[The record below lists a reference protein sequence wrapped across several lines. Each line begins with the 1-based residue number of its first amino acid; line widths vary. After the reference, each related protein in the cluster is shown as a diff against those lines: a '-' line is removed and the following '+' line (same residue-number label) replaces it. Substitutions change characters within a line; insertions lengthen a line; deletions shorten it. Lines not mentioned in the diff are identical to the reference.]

1 MVKTSLE
8 DSGVK
13 SAVTRATKT
22 STKVPAMISSKLS
35 IGRIS
40 PEAVRSLAKASALRE
55 ANKI

>member
-1 MVKTSLE
+1 
-8 DSGVK
+8 
-13 SAVTRATKT
+13 
-22 STKVPAMISSKLS
+22 MISSKLS